1 MVRNRDYIKKHL
13 TSLSTTALPVC
24 LAGSFV
30 GTVVMFFNFTE
41 GLLIK
46 EVEP

>member
-1 MVRNRDYIKKHL
+1 MVRNKDYIKKHL
-13 TSLSTTALPVC
+13 TSLSTMVLPVR

-30 GTVVMFFNFTE
+30 GTVAMFFYFTK

>member
-13 TSLSTTALPVC
+13 TSLSTVVLFAR

-30 GTVVMFFNFTE
+30 GTVAMFFNFTE
-41 GLLIK
+41 RLLIK
-46 EVEP
+46 ELEP